1 MFWKQSSSKKKLANK
16 KIKLNVLVFVFS
28 LYFCQHIVKQVL
40 LLLFVA
46 KFVCF
51 KFLWNIEPAD
61 LPISKVAIYLA
72 WSGILFSTSAN
83 LVLRIA
89 AVTKPLTS
97 GILFS
102 TSPTFILRIVVVAK
116 WQESDILFSTFPT
129 FVLRTV
135 VVTKPLI
142 WHNFYQHLQLFFPN
156 FVYQCFVDLWRSK

>member
-1 MFWKQSSSKKKLANK
+1 MFWKESSPKKKLANK
-16 KIKLNVLVFVFS
+16 KIKFNVLVFVFS

-51 KFLWNIEPAD
+51 KFLWNIESED
-61 LPISKVAIYLA
+61 LPNSKVAIYLA
-72 WSGILFSTSAN
+72 WSGILFSTSPN

-102 TSPTFILRIVVVAK
+102 TSPKFILRIVVVAK
-116 WQESDILFSTFPT
+116 SQESDIFS
-129 FVLRTV
+129 
-135 VVTKPLI
+135 
-142 WHNFYQHLQLFFPN
+142 QLFQLL
-156 FVYQCFVDLWRSK
+156 Y